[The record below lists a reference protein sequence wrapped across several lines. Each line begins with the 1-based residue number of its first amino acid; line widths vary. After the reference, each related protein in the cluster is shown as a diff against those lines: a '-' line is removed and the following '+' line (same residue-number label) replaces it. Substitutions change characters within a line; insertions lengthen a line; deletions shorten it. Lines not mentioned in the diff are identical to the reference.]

1 MESFTMAWKKE
12 YAEKRKQKAA
22 SDPDYRAKRNA
33 QSAKDKEARAEYMKE
48 YYAKNPEKFKK
59 RTPEQQAQYNAR
71 RREKYAECA
80 ETREKAKAAAR
91 LWAQSNPDGKKAQRL
106 AAAYGIA
113 LSDFNDMMAMQ
124 NNACAIC
131 GYSDMSDP
139 KIFPVVDHCHTTGK
153 VRGILCSSCNHGLG
167 KFKDDVT
174 RLMLAAAYLSR
185 NG

>member
-1 MESFTMAWKKE
+1 MPWKKE
-12 YAEKRKQKAA
+12 YEENRKQRAA
-22 SDPDYRAKRNA
+22 SDPDYRAKRNSQA
-33 QSAKDKEARAEYMKE
+33 SKNKESRAEYMKE

-59 RTPEQQAQYNAR
+59 RTPEQRAQYNAN
-71 RREKYAECA
+71 RREKYAACA
-80 ETREKAKAAAR
+80 KTREKAKSAAKA
-91 LWAQSNPDGKKAQRL
+91 WAENNPDGKKAQRL
-106 AAAYGIA
+106 AAAYGIS
-113 LSDFNDMMAMQ
+113 LSDFKEMMATQ

-139 KIFPVVDHCHTTGK
+139 KMFPVVDHCHTTGK
-153 VRGILCSSCNHGLG
+153 IRGILCASCNHGLG

>member
-1 MESFTMAWKKE
+1 MSWKKE
-12 YAEKRKQKAA
+12 YAEARKQKAA
-22 SDPDYRAKRNA
+22 SDPEFMARRND
-33 QSAKDKEARAEYMKE
+33 QSAKDKAARAEYMKE
-48 YYAKNPEKFKK
+48 YYAKNPEKFQK
-59 RTPEQQAQYNAR
+59 RTPEQQAECNAR

-174 RLMLAAAYLSR
+174 RLMLAAAYLAR

>member
-1 MESFTMAWKKE
+1 MSWKKE
-12 YAEKRKQKAA
+12 YAEARKQKAA
-22 SDPDYRAKRNA
+22 SDPEFRARRNA
-33 QSAKDKEARAEYMKE
+33 QSAKDKAARAEYMKE
-48 YYAKNPEKFKK
+48 YYAKNPEKFQK
-59 RTPEQQAQYNAR
+59 RTPEQQAEYNAR

-174 RLMLAAAYLSR
+174 RLMLAAAYLAR